1 MALQVGLTGGIASG
15 KSTVCELFASL
26 GAGII
31 DADSI
36 TRAVCQQKMPAY
48 QQIVAHFGDEV
59 LLPSGEL
66 NRPALRDIIFND
78 DRARQTLESIIH
90 PQVRQQLILQ
100 LQQNQSA
107 VTIVAVPLLI
117 EANMQDLFDRILLVT
132 ASHERRL
139 ARLSARDTVS
149 ESLAGKMIGAQIDD
163 KQRLHYADDII
174 DNNGDLQALTG
185 QIEKLMLSYQQLA
198 ASSP

>member
-15 KSTVCELFASL
+15 KSTVCELFARL

-31 DADSI
+31 DAD
-36 TRAVCQQKMPAY
+36 TTAREVCRQSMPAY

-59 LLPSGEL
+59 LLPGGEL

-78 DRARQTLESIIH
+78 DSARQALESIIH
-90 PQVRQQLILQ
+90 PQVRQQLALQ
-100 LQQNQSA
+100 LQQSQYA

-149 ESLAGKMIGAQIDD
+149 ESLAGKMISAQIDD